1 MGRRVYRGRTFALG
15 TRTVPLSFSTGAC
28 ASISPMSPVASPSQ
42 KVVVAP
48 RSRATVPF
56 PFSSKR
62 AEEGKTFLIT
72 EDWHNIT
79 RVNSYDEFI

>member
-1 MGRRVYRGRTFALG
+1 MGRRVNRGRTFALG

-28 ASISPMSPVASPSQ
+28 ASISPMSPVASTSQ

-48 RSRATVPF
+48 GSRATVPF

-62 AEEGKTFLIT
+62 AEEGKTFNH

-79 RVNSYDEFI
+79 RVNSNDEFI

>member
-1 MGRRVYRGRTFALG
+1 MKKGRGRRPIGRDVGSRARLGRRVNRGRTFALG

-28 ASISPMSPVASPSQ
+28 ASISPMSPVASTSQ

-48 RSRATVPF
+48 GSRATVPF

-62 AEEGKTFLIT
+62 AEEGKT
-72 EDWHNIT
+72 
-79 RVNSYDEFI
+79 

>member
-1 MGRRVYRGRTFALG
+1 MGRRVNRGRTFALG

-62 AEEGKTFLIT
+62 AEEGKLNH

-79 RVNSYDEFI
+79 SVNSYDEFI